1 MNHVPPT
8 APATVNASLLWVLC
22 PDEPGLPAAESADR
36 QTGREASTRR
46 LAGKRC
52 HAPIVTA
59 GATRQRQRGIAAN
72 DD

>member
-1 MNHVPPT
+1 MNHMPPS

-22 PDEPGLPAAESADR
+22 PDEPGLPAAESTGR
-36 QTGREASTRR
+36 LTGREAGTR
-46 LAGKRC
+46 LAGKC
-52 HAPIVTA
+52 VDAPAVTA